1 MNKVIKDQLKQVR
14 ALKIKFD
21 DNTTKIMIP
30 KTEEINNI
38 VLDVGGYYLIK
49 LEDFILN
56 PPSNSTLSSNWNSG
70 KVPKYKYYKVELID
84 KMSNMYKFN
93 GIAFENGEDIYT
105 ENWFGWFPDNGFSVI
120 EKL

>member
-1 MNKVIKDQLKQVR
+1 MNKVIKDQLRQVR
-14 ALKIKFD
+14 VLKIKFD
-21 DNTTKIMIP
+21 DNTTKIIIP
-30 KTEEINNI
+30 KTEEISNI
-38 VLDVGGYYLIK
+38 ILNVGEYYLIE

-56 PPSNSTLSSNWNSG
+56 PPLNSTLSSNWNSG
-70 KVPKYKYYKVELID
+70 KVPKYKHYKVELID

-120 EKL
+120 KKL

>member
-1 MNKVIKDQLKQVR
+1 MSKVIKDQLNKVR
-14 ALKIKFD
+14 AVNIKFD

-30 KTEEINNI
+30 KTDKINNNI
-38 VLDVGGYYLIK
+38 LNIGDYYLIE

-93 GIAFENGEDIYT
+93 GIAYENGENLFA
-105 ENWFGWFPDNGFSVI
+105 ENWFGWFPENGFSVK
-120 EKL
+120 ERL